1 MNKIDSSNPKLNGS
15 LVIYNDPRS
24 LAILKIGQTLGFSP
38 EEVREILDSRENEH
52 LIQDISRLSK
62 GVFKEMSKELER
74 LGDKL
79 RHKLEGKIRP
89 AWLPLN
95 LHHLIYEL
103 ISNKVDQ
110 LMIRAPEKIE
120 ISNRFN
126 SFKIDFAEARE
137 ASADQLTKTILEF
150 INYVEDELKLIG
162 EFDDDSLI
170 DRSTVENLWRDVI
183 SNDFAMDINLAYLLG
198 TKRFTWENKPIAI
211 DVPILHI
218 KEAYDLCMEKM
229 RRELRWFI
237 DKAEGDLRPYSEMK
251 AHPLLNPSKK
261 LLGNIDIIRPLLS
274 RIDTLFGE
282 NLGEV
287 LKKLEMAKKLLCQFR
302 TRFADSE
309 DYAKYPSFVDLP
321 NMTKLL
327 SIICGDAIKNGK
339 EQNFTVSLK
348 DYQHKELLVDGE
360 LTIVTFAENVPLDD
374 WSIEELKKLI
384 EFGKL
389 RERWP
394 QCGDA
399 YINSVILLLLEK
411 IIPTLENWAKNKT
424 ESEIKKLFEP
434 TVSIKQTPKKQLEQQ
449 KHDHFFSSKENK
461 SKPKNSPTTK
471 RKPCVIEE
479 EKVDLVDLSKESQI
493 SESLKGKR
501 INQQSPS
508 FISEELKVETPQ
520 SLSSED
526 VAIIFNLIDMFEAKE
541 ISKVSIQASKSF
553 RHFFMY
559 MVDMLIIQNRL
570 SDLDEA
576 LEASLK
582 VVIPYHV
589 LEQLLRYLKFSE
601 DKEISWDSV
610 YTQHNLQGLY
620 LQLSSKDSKIP
631 EIVKQLRLGTYWNH
645 STFSQATK
653 LLDLFP
659 NRKLPTVLT
668 HLLTLAQ
675 KPNSEKVQEAKIEL
689 SKLGKQTLDVSKTCL
704 PIIFE
709 KSKNEHL
716 RSWETII
723 LPGLD
728 LKEQISIHALN
739 SLKEDIA
746 EMEKRLNV
754 PSSHPIRDRFK
765 QLQKDILILSATIGI
780 LNKPMLSDELSLFV
794 RTAGYWQNRMME
806 NLLKAIAELKT
817 GVSSNDDQ
825 HDLVVLYK
833 DIWKKD
839 TDSKELKFLE
849 SYYPML
855 NNLSRYPFEP
865 ETEKGKIHEAI
876 LHAERLRLHPEIEK
890 GFEVKGSKLN
900 PISLSSENGNYAGI
914 MKTLTAFLNESSVLM
929 EKLLLP
935 ELKCVVK
942 DISK

>member
-1 MNKIDSSNPKLNGS
+1 MNKIDSSSPKLKGT
-15 LVIYNDPRS
+15 LVIFNDPYALS
-24 LAILKIGQTLGFSP
+24 FLKAGQKLGYYYP
-38 EEVREILDSRENEH
+38 EQVTKIFESRENEH
-52 LIQDISRLSK
+52 LIQEISRLSK
-62 GVFKEMSKELER
+62 IEFKKMSKELER

-89 AWLPLN
+89 TWLPLN

-110 LMIRAPEKIE
+110 LMIRVPEKVE
-120 ISNRFN
+120 ISKRFN
-126 SFKIDFAEARE
+126 SFKGDFAEARAE
-137 ASADQLTKTILEF
+137 SAEQLTKTILEF

-198 TKRFTWENKPIAI
+198 TKRFTWESQPIAI
-211 DVPILHI
+211 DVPILHV
-218 KEAYDLCMEKM
+218 KEAYDLCLEKM

-237 DKAEGDLRPYSEMK
+237 DKTEGDLRPFIGMK
-251 AHPLLNPSKK
+251 AHPLFNPSKK
-261 LLGNIDIIRPLLS
+261 LMGSIDVMRLLLS
-274 RIDTLFGE
+274 RVDTLFGE
-282 NLGEV
+282 NLEEL

-302 TRFADSE
+302 MRFADSE

-321 NMTKLL
+321 DMTKYL
-327 SIICGDAIKNGK
+327 SIICDDAIKNNK
-339 EQNFTVSLK
+339 EQNCTVSLK
-348 DYQHKELLVDGE
+348 DYQNKDLLVDGE
-360 LTIVTFAENVPLDD
+360 LTTVSFGENVPLDD

-384 EFGKL
+384 EFGKV

-394 QCGDA
+394 EYGDA
-399 YINSVILLLLEK
+399 YINSVITALLLGK

-434 TVSIKQTPKKQLEQQ
+434 KLPIKPTPQKQQEPQKQDPLFSNKGKKT
-449 KHDHFFSSKENK
+449 
-461 SKPKNSPTTK
+461 KPKSSPPPK
-471 RKPCVIEE
+471 RKPRISEE
-479 EKVDLVDLSKESQI
+479 EKVDLDVPSKESTI
-493 SESLKGKR
+493 PESKK
-501 INQQSPS
+501 IQQQSPS
-508 FISEELKVETPQ
+508 SISKELKIEASQ

-526 VAIIFNLIDMFEAKE
+526 VAIILNLIDMFEAKE
-541 ISKVSIQASKSF
+541 ISKVSTQAAKSF

-570 SDLDEA
+570 SDIDEA
-576 LEASLK
+576 LGASLK
-582 VVIPYHV
+582 VGSSYHV

-601 DKEISWDSV
+601 DKEITWDSV

-620 LQLSSKDSKIP
+620 LQLASKDSKIP

-645 STFSQATK
+645 STFSQASK
-653 LLDLFP
+653 LMDLFP

-675 KPNSEKVQEAKIEL
+675 KPNSDKVQEAKIEL
-689 SKLGKQTLDVSKTCL
+689 SKLGQQTLDVSKTCL
-704 PIIFE
+704 PLIFE
-709 KSKNEHL
+709 KSKTMLL
-716 RSWETII
+716 RSWETIT

-728 LKEQISIHALN
+728 LKEQISIHTLN
-739 SLKEDIA
+739 SLKEGIA
-746 EMEKRLNV
+746 EMEKRLSV
-754 PSSHPIRDRFK
+754 PLSHPIRDRFK
-765 QLQKDILILSATIGI
+765 QLQKDILILSATIEI
-780 LNKPMLSDELSLFV
+780 LNKPMPSDELSLFV
-794 RTAGYWQNRMME
+794 RTAVYWQNRMME
-806 NLLKAIAELKT
+806 NLLKAITEQKT
-817 GVSSNDDQ
+817 GVGSNDAQ
-825 HDLVVLYK
+825 HDLVVLFK

-849 SYYPML
+849 SHYPML

-865 ETEKGKIHEAI
+865 ETGKGEIHEAI

-890 GFEVKGSKLN
+890 GFEVKGNRLN
-900 PISLSSENGNYAGI
+900 PIVLSSDNGNYAGI
-914 MKTLTAFLNESSVLM
+914 MKTLAAFLGESSVLM
-929 EKLLLP
+929 EKLLYP
-935 ELKCVVK
+935 ELKRVVK